1 MPNIFLFHY
10 ELLMKFLKIF
20 DELQILNIIINNT
33 LTIQLTP

>member
-20 DELQILNIIINNT
+20 DELQTLINTLLLIIIH
-33 LTIQLTP
+33 